1 MHIHDRK
8 SHFEIEG
15 LSLRVFVYMCEREI
29 VKSLFKL
36 VKSFCLM
43 VSFSNFVRSRFSSSA
58 DETIIGEAGGFELV
72 GGRTGIVDQLA
83 WGG

>member
-36 VKSFCLM
+36 VKSFCLISPFQISFVP
-43 VSFSNFVRSRFSSSA
+43 VSVLQLMRRLLEKPVVSSWW
-58 DETIIGEAGGFELV
+58 EGELV
-72 GGRTGIVDQLA
+72 SLRLA

>member
-36 VKSFCLM
+36 VKSFCLINPFQISFVP
-43 VSFSNFVRSRFSSSA
+43 VSVLQLMRRLLEKPVVS
-58 DETIIGEAGGFELV
+58 AGGRENWY
-72 GGRTGIVDQLA
+72 R
-83 WGG
+83 